1 MRAMEHRRA
10 LLKTLLSGSLLAAAP
25 APSPAAATV
34 VRRQA
39 LSGDFDGMEAIF
51 VELNIEPGQGSR
63 SHRHPG
69 FVLGYVVEGQF
80 RFAIQG
86 QPEQVLGPGE
96 VFYEPPDA
104 VHVLSESANDKPA
117 RVLAIIVAEKGA
129 PLTMP
134 A

>member
-1 MRAMEHRRA
+1 MDHRRTI
-10 LLKTLLSGSLLAAAP
+10 LKTLFSASLLAAA
-25 APSPAAATV
+25 APTPSRAAAKEI
-34 VRRQA
+34 RRQP
-39 LSGDFDGMEAIF
+39 LSGAFDGLEAIF
-51 VELNIEPGQGSR
+51 VELDIPPGQGSR

-69 FVLGYVVEGQF
+69 FVLGYVIEGQF
-80 RFAIQG
+80 RFAVHG
-86 QPEQVLGPGE
+86 QPEQILGPGE

-104 VHVLSESANDKPA
+104 IHTKSESANDKPA